1 MRIEITG
8 LWDFDMTSDFNPQTV
23 LGAVLTAMANYDH
36 LQLISFKA
44 MRQGSRVGFATVR
57 LPMIG
62 LAIKDCPVNVSY
74 GRPWAS
80 LPNRPQVDSKSGQAI
95 RDARGKIAYTAM
107 HEWDSPQLRHDF
119 SERVVALVRAQHP
132 EAFTGIGEGSEP

>member
-44 MRQGSRVGFATVR
+44 MRQGSRVGFA
-57 LPMIG
+57 
-62 LAIKDCPVNVSY
+62 SY